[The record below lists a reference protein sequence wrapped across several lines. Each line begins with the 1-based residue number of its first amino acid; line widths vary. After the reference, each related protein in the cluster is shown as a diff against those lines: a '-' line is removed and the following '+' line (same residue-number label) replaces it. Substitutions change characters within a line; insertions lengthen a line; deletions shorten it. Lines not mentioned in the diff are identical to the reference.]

1 MSELLERRT
10 SRIENDVGEIKSA
23 VKQLSAA
30 VEGLSTTVGR
40 IETKIDEREK
50 AIRDKFEDQAKRI
63 DRLDFWFW
71 ALAVV
76 IIGGLLSLIHKA
88 YF

>member
-1 MSELLERRT
+1 MSELLEQRI
-10 SRIENDVGEIKSA
+10 SHIENDVGEIKST
-23 VKQLSAA
+23 VRQ
-30 VEGLSTTVGR
+30 LSTTVER

-50 AIRDKFEDQAKRI
+50 AIKDKFEDQGKRI
-63 DRLDFWFW
+63 DRLGFRFW
-71 ALAVV
+71 ALVIV

>member
-1 MSELLERRT
+1 MSELLEQRI
-10 SRIENDVGEIKSA
+10 SHIENDVGEIKST
-23 VKQLSAA
+23 VRQ
-30 VEGLSTTVGR
+30 LSTTVDRLSTTVER

-50 AIRDKFEDQAKRI
+50 AIKDKFEDQGKRI
-63 DRLDFWFW
+63 DRLGFRFW
-71 ALAVV
+71 ALVIV

>member
-1 MSELLERRT
+1 MPMSELLEQRI
-10 SRIENDVGEIKSA
+10 SHIENDVGEIKST
-23 VKQLSAA
+23 VKQLS
-30 VEGLSTTVGR
+30 TTVER

-50 AIRDKFEDQAKRI
+50 AIKDKFEDQGKRI
-63 DRLDFWFW
+63 DRLGFRFW
-71 ALAVV
+71 ALVIV